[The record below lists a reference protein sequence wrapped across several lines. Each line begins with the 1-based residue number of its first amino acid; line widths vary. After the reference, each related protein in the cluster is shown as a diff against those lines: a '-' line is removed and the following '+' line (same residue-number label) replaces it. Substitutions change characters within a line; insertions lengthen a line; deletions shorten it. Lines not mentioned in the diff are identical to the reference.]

1 VRQSVTVDLTDSES
15 LATVISVVA
24 IVIGLIGIIVPV
36 LPGLV
41 LCWAGVL
48 VWALFGG
55 AGWGRWVVL
64 AIATGIAIGGTVVKY
79 LLPGRN
85 LKRAGVPN
93 RSLFIGGVLGLV
105 GFFVVPVVGL
115 LLGFVLGVWLAEQMR
130 LNDSSAAWQSTKH
143 ALKATGLSML
153 IELAAGLG
161 IAAVWIV
168 GLIVA

>member
-1 VRQSVTVDLTDSES
+1 VDLTDTES
-15 LATVISVVA
+15 LVTVISIVAMVVGLVG
-24 IVIGLIGIIVPV
+24 IVVPV

-55 AGWGRWVVL
+55 AGWSRWVVL
-64 AIATGIAIGGTVVKY
+64 AVATGIAIGGTVVKY

-93 RSLFIGGVLGLV
+93 RSLFVGGVLGLV

-115 LLGFVLGVWLAEQMR
+115 IIGFVLGVWLAEQLR
-130 LNDSSAAWQSTKH
+130 LNDRAAAWQSTKH

-161 IAAVWIV
+161 IAVVWIV
-168 GLIVA
+168 GLVVA

>member
-1 VRQSVTVDLTDSES
+1 VSRVDPADAASFFRL
-15 LATVISVVA
+15 VA
-24 IVIGLIGIIVPV
+24 IVAIVVGLVGIIVPL

-64 AIATGIAIGGTVVKY
+64 AVATGFVVAGTVIKY

-93 RSLFIGGVLGLV
+93 RSLFVGGVLGV
-105 GFFVVPVVGL
+105 IGFFVVPVVGL
-115 LLGFVLGVWLAEQMR
+115 VLGFVLGVWLAEEVR
-130 LNDSSAAWQSTKH
+130 LHDGRAAWGSTKQ

-161 IAAVWIV
+161 IAVTFAV
-168 GLIVA
+168 GAATA

>member
-1 VRQSVTVDLTDSES
+1 VDLTDSGS
-15 LATVISVVA
+15 TVTVVA
-24 IVIGLIGIIVPV
+24 VVALVVGLIGIIVPV

-48 VWALFGG
+48 LWALLGD

-64 AIATGIAIGGTVVKY
+64 AFATLFAAGGMVIKY
-79 LLPGRN
+79 VLPGRN

-93 RSLFIGGVLGLV
+93 LSLFAGGLLGLV

-115 LLGFVLGVWLAEQMR
+115 VLGFILGVWLAEQIR
-130 LNDSSAAWQSTKH
+130 LKDAGAAWRSTKH

-153 IELAAGLG
+153 IELAAGLLVAG
-161 IAAVWIV
+161 TFVI
-168 GLIVA
+168 GLFLV

>member
-1 VRQSVTVDLTDSES
+1 VKTVDLTDSES
-15 LATVISVVA
+15 LVTVISVAAV
-24 IVIGLIGIIVPV
+24 VVGLIGIIVPM

-64 AIATGIAIGGTVVKY
+64 AAATGIAYGGTVVKY

-93 RSLFIGGVLGLV
+93 RSLFIGGVLGLI
-105 GFFVVPVVGL
+105 GFFAVPVIGL
-115 LLGFVLGVWLAEQMR
+115 LLGFVLGVWLAEQVR
-130 LNDSSAAWQSTKH
+130 LNDRSAAWQSTKQ

-153 IELAAGLG
+153 IELAAGLS

-168 GLIVA
+168 GLVVA